1 MKNPQCKI
9 LPASGYRTSYSGDL
23 GNVGTSGIAWSSSP
37 YSASSVYGSNL
48 SFYGSGVA
56 PENLDT
62 RAGGFPVR
70 CVPDNK
76 SGFR

>member
-9 LPASGYRTSYSGDL
+9 LPASGYRVSGSGGL
-23 GNVGTSGIAWSSSP
+23 TTVGANGYAWSSSP

-48 SFYGSGVA
+48 SFNSSGVN
-56 PENLDT
+56 PEDNNS
-62 RAGGFPVR
+62 RANGFPVR